1 MTSIIDTLNAPN
13 TAVNTTSGASASAMG
28 QALDQKAFLRLLTTQ
43 LTSQDP
49 FNPVDNS
56 QMVAQMAQFSQVA
69 GIAEMNQKLST
80 IADAVGGGRLSD
92 ASSWIGR
99 AMLANSD
106 VATPLTDGSYAGEIN
121 LSGAADSVSVDFQ
134 DENGATIHTMDL
146 GARAAGAASFAW
158 DGRDAAGQTIANG
171 PVRVVVTARSGASAV
186 TTTTSTWATIAGL
199 QSPANGGEARLVTA
213 LGLLKPSDAIRIA

>member
-13 TAVNTTSGASASAMG
+13 TAVNTTGGVGASAMG

-80 IADAVGGGRLSD
+80 IATAVGGDRLSD
-92 ASSWIGR
+92 ASAWIGR
-99 AMLANSD
+99 SMLANSD
-106 VATPLTDGSYAGEIN
+106 VATPLTGGVYAGEIN
-121 LSGAADSVSVDFQ
+121 LSGAADNVSVAFQ
-134 DENGATIHTMDL
+134 DENGATLNTIDL
-146 GARAAGAASFAW
+146 GARPAGAASFAW
-158 DGRDAAGQTIANG
+158 DGHDAAGQTVATG

-186 TTTTSTWATIAGL
+186 TTTTATWATIAGL